1 MTARACHRRSIGT
14 SSDSIRAIS
23 IRGGSSITASGSL
36 AQFRESFFINC
47 WQLFREET
55 CEMWKA
61 YGADGVA
68 VCSRFGLLKDP
79 LESCD
84 GRPHLG
90 RVRYGPAHI
99 TGWNVQRFISTKRMQ
114 YAHEREVRAALWIL
128 DPFAELTAISIS
140 IIALTSVR

>member
-1 MTARACHRRSIGT
+1 MRDVEPA
-14 SSDSIRAIS
+14 
-23 IRGGSSITASGSL
+23 
-36 AQFRESFFINC
+36 
-47 WQLFREET
+47 
-55 CEMWKA
+55 
-61 YGADGVA
+61 GADGVA

-79 LESCD
+79 LENCD

-128 DPFAELTAISIS
+128 DPFAELTAISIW